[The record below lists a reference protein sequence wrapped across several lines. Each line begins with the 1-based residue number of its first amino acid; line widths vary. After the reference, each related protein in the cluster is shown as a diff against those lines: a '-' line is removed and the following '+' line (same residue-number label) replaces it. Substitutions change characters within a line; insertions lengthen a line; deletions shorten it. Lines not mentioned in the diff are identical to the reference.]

1 MGNSE
6 NHTEKS
12 WEIPQTIQDGQNS
25 RTLSQFMATGEGF
38 AIPFPFMVPS
48 SAVYGYP
55 KPPNRYL
62 HSPLDRFLNPIMYQ
76 VHHLYIYIPI
86 FCIMLLYFDD

>member
-38 AIPFPFMVPS
+38 AIPFPSMVPS